1 MTEANGKVRTTY
13 PRLGGLRL
21 HVRDVGEGPV
31 VLLVN
36 GLGAATPMWRH
47 LEAKLVGRR
56 VLSFDAPGTGQSQTS
71 PVPVAIPTLAWLATK
86 VLDHAGVD
94 RADVLGYSMGGIVAQ
109 QLAAQDPDR
118 VRRLVLVGTS
128 VGLGTVPG
136 TLGPMLNIATPLRY
150 KYPWFY
156 RRTIAGLAG
165 GRARGD
171 AAWVEAHG
179 ELRMRSTPSLLGYVS
194 QVGAMT
200 WTTLPVLSRITHPT
214 LVVAGDDD
222 PLVPPAN
229 AFLLTHRLPCARA
242 LILADEG
249 HLMLMDDRSG
259 AFAPIH
265 DFLAADPV
273 EASMAWQNGFV
284 ADDVALRSAIRGT
297 RRQAQPWGVVGAALR
312 GTFPAR
318 GPGT

>member
-1 MTEANGKVRTTY
+1 MTEVDGKVRTTY

-47 LEAKLVGRR
+47 LEANLPGRR
-56 VLSFDAPGTGQSQTS
+56 VLSFDAPGTGESQTS

-94 RADVLGYSMGGIVAQ
+94 RADVLGYSMGGVVAQ
-109 QLAAQDPDR
+109 QLAAQAPDR
-118 VRRLVLVGTS
+118 VRRLVLVATS

-165 GRARGD
+165 GRARRD
-171 AAWVEAHG
+171 AEWVKAHG

-194 QVGAMT
+194 QVSAMT
-200 WTTLPVLSRITHPT
+200 WTTLPVLSRIGHPT

-229 AFLLTHRLPCARA
+229 AFLLTHRLPRARA
-242 LILADEG
+242 LVLPDEG
-249 HLMLMDDRSG
+249 HLMLMDDRSA

-265 DFLAADPV
+265 DFLSADPV
-273 EASMAWQNGFV
+273 EASVAWRDGFT
-284 ADDVALRSAIRGT
+284 ADDSALRLAIRST

-312 GTFPAR
+312 GAFRAPS
-318 GPGT
+318 P